1 VKHTMKFASTFILAL
16 MMMPLSVSAAS
27 TKQEVIEL
35 QGEVEAIKEGQEA
48 IQKDLAEIKKLLQ
61 QGARA
66 PTAPSAP
73 AFEPKVVTMDGA
85 PFLGDADAP
94 VTLME
99 FSDYQCPFCS
109 RHYRDVMPTL
119 VEEYV
124 NTGKVKYVMRENPI
138 QSIHSRA
145 LPAAKA
151 ALCAQDQDKYW
162 EMSNMLFDNQR
173 ELTDEN
179 LQSFA
184 ATIGLDTTAFN
195 ACLVSD
201 ETMNRID
208 NDLEVGSAVGI
219 RGTPGFVVGLTD
231 PDDSNQA
238 NMTQFINGAQPLAN
252 FQSAI
257 NALLESEE

>member
-1 VKHTMKFASTFILAL
+1 MKYSAKIITTLIIFLTMQ
-16 MMMPLSVSAAS
+16 PLSALAAS
-27 TKQEVIEL
+27 TKQELAEL
-35 QGEVEAIKEGQEA
+35 QGEVAALKDGQKA
-48 IQKDLAEIKKLLQ
+48 IQADLAEIKKLLQ
-61 QGARA
+61 EGARA
-66 PTAPSAP
+66 PAAAAPS
-73 AFEPKVVTMDGA
+73 FQPKVVTMDGA
-85 PFLGDADAP
+85 PFLGDADAT

-124 NTGKVKYVMRENPI
+124 NTGKLKYVMRENPI

-151 ALCAQDQDKYW
+151 ALCAQDQGKYW
-162 EMSNMLFDNQR
+162 EMHNMLFDNQK

-179 LQSFA
+179 LKAFA
-184 ATIGLDTTAFN
+184 ETIGLDTVAFDTCTEN
-195 ACLVSD
+195 
-201 ETMNRID
+201 ENTMKRID
-208 NDLEVGSAVGI
+208 EDLVTGSSIGI

-238 NMTQFINGAQPLAN
+238 NMTQFINGAQSLAN
-252 FQSAI
+252 FQAAI
-257 NALLESEE
+257 NALLESAE